1 MLNWWEGIEKK
12 LLARH
17 LIIRRYIGVY
27 TTRYPGSNGNSKSK
41 EEDNSEVSF

>member
-17 LIIRRYIGVY
+17 LIGIHPVP
-27 TTRYPGSNGNSKSK
+27 PGMNLVSTKS
-41 EEDNSEVSF
+41 EIFETNIFP

>member
-17 LIIRRYIGVY
+17 LMVRDQRNVSDDRDDSVWCIA
-27 TTRYPGSNGNSKSK
+27 K
-41 EEDNSEVSF
+41 ECFIN

>member
-17 LIIRRYIGVY
+17 LIAIPI
-27 TTRYPGSNGNSKSK
+27 NSQKRLF
-41 EEDNSEVSF
+41 EV

>member
-17 LIIRRYIGVY
+17 LVDS
-27 TTRYPGSNGNSKSK
+27 TTVKWKTVLLHGRKLANRK
-41 EEDNSEVSF
+41 EPRFVVEHA